1 MLEFDWI
8 IPLKSRFCDVKF
20 SISKNFSFQIRQ
32 VEKFWQN
39 VLVDLQTI
47 LYLWIRIIIICL
59 GSLCSLSEWL
69 LTVKCMEISITTFII
84 YLFQFIIECNV
95 HVERENNKNV

>member
-1 MLEFDWI
+1 MKIFHLFLFQLLDFDWI

-20 SISKNFSFQIRQ
+20 SISKNFPFQIRQ

-47 LYLWIRIIIICL
+47 
-59 GSLCSLSEWL
+59 
-69 LTVKCMEISITTFII
+69 FIMD
-84 YLFQFIIECNV
+84 YS
-95 HVERENNKNV
+95 